1 MLFDLETAR
10 VPEGTVLLIG
20 AQYRNSETGEL
31 HPKIWTYA
39 ALKVGGRWYLTGTGK
54 VPQDAGWGAVKRWL
68 ASHGREVVWIKMAT
82 ELETLY
88 AADTSEGPEDTA
100 RDGVPGGTLGSL
112 PDVRNNCAFCGRER
126 SQKDDNHGPECP
138 YWTIGPGSF
147 A

>member
-20 AQYRNSETGEL
+20 AQYRNSETGQL
-31 HPKIWTYA
+31 YPKIWTYA
-39 ALKVGGRWYLTGTGK
+39 ALKAGGRWYLTGTGK

-82 ELETLY
+82 ELETLWQASDPADEADLAEFANNLRNSEH
-88 AADTSEGPEDTA
+88 AA
-100 RDGVPGGTLGSL
+100 R
-112 PDVRNNCAFCGRER
+112 CAKWGDDQDIESCTCGA
-126 SQKDDNHGPECP
+126 DP
-138 YWTIGPGSF
+138 